1 MGPLR
6 ARGFVSILPLSARY
20 ENPRGALVGVLELDP
35 CSKDAFFVLFK
46 DDDAPYANGILT
58 TSAVVFISYL
68 QNCLLLALLIV
79 RLPWIVG
86 FLGFWEFLGA
96 VFFDLILV
104 ATVNLFGSEQDC
116 EGVRHLMFIASALLL
131 LCYKCTLHH
140 AWKVLISACSV
151 IAAATNGSDRFFGGP
166 FVVFSNNF
174 GSDIAVVAT
183 TLLLLANCGFTA
195 ANCMLCAEMITRYV
209 SYNRLVN
216 SAQTHQLLRNNLTVL
231 RALEL
236 DTESDGLLLF
246 YFYVFLVIPMIY
258 AGIGKRVVKYFFWV
272 PIIFF
277 EISLGAIIASI
288 VYLKWNEDYET
299 RCVLGEKCLIVE
311 RRRLMCENIEDCL
324 TRRYHMRPL
333 GTDQIPTSFLKTLS
347 VRPVFATEDDGD
359 LMTNCESSF
368 FNRIVACSPL
378 KEICHEV
385 PLDLKTIT
393 WSFEMAVS
401 NFDINIASLAHLRAN
416 DWRSIVY
423 QSRIFNNII
432 VPVASPLFIIVTIA
446 AVSTAA
452 AGQYM
457 LTSKSLLLSLITS
470 RKFAVPY
477 FFFYRKNKLRHT
489 TAMLLI
495 AVVVAMFAAFGSVD
509 DILIV
514 SGCTML
520 GALSLVNFSAAFCS
534 AFDFPSWKPAT
545 CMFFW
550 PVALLGAFA
559 CWLTAFVTKATVVSP
574 LTVCSWFYY
583 LASNIFSRRHPM
595 RAHEEFFLGFAN
607 MLLYTIPLG
616 EFRQISTL
624 CISLIRYVY
633 DQQYAGKRD
642 VDASERSMGA
652 MRLPGYATQFMYRKI
667 SSLHSIASALANC
680 CGVGAFHS
688 NTVVL
693 DYPSRAALSGA
704 AEQILYHY
712 HMHRVCIR
720 QCNLIVVKG
729 HFPLTMKVCYFSCYE
744 GEQMKIKGNCGNLMS
759 SRIVTPKFIHEVRE
773 AFQPQML
780 IKIRLQALSSQRM
793 IDVWWIID
801 GGDTLLLLA
810 HILKCNALWQQAVI
824 RLFVVIEA
832 SDNGDVV
839 ENDIRRWL
847 SSNHLILHTIEI
859 LHVDPS
865 YVREYT
871 FLRELKTRQRFR
883 EPPKH
888 SLTTTAAAIFGLLVF
903 QTLEDPRFHNG
914 SMLQSAVDRGYCP
927 QSVDPMCVKFQLR
940 AQFLNKTISERSHG
954 SSVVLLN
961 IPEPPAQLE
970 RFWVYLTFVDKLT
983 EGLNRALLIR
993 GIDSETSAINYE

>member
-1 MGPLR
+1 MVEVRPFDVETTLTDVTTFDDTDDLLGD
-6 ARGFVSILPLSARY
+6 GFTSLT
-20 ENPRGALVGVLELDP
+20 PR
-35 CSKDAFFVLFK
+35 
-46 DDDAPYANGILT
+46 
-58 TSAVVFISYL
+58 
-68 QNCLLLALLIV
+68 
-79 RLPWIVG
+79 
-86 FLGFWEFLGA
+86 
-96 VFFDLILV
+96 

-131 LCYKCTLHH
+131 LCYK
-140 AWKVLISACSV
+140 S
-151 IAAATNGSDRFFGGP
+151 
-166 FVVFSNNF
+166 
-174 GSDIAVVAT
+174 T

-311 RRRLMCENIEDCL
+311 RR
-324 TRRYHMRPL
+324 
-333 GTDQIPTSFLKTLS
+333 
-347 VRPVFATEDDGD
+347 
-359 LMTNCESSF
+359 SSF

-432 VPVASPLFIIVTIA
+432 VPNVHVASLFGCVVMMLPLFTGTVLGANIPSALAAPTKKIAKGVLSAILSLFALVIILGTLIACGIERDLLVDKFGEGSIRRLSLPLTVASPLFIIVTIA

-616 EFRQISTL
+616 EFRQISF
-624 CISLIRYVY
+624 IVPFS
-633 DQQYAGKRD
+633 QQ
-642 VDASERSMGA
+642 
-652 MRLPGYATQFMYRKI
+652 
-667 SSLHSIASALANC
+667 IA
-680 CGVGAFHS
+680 VG
-688 NTVVL
+688 
-693 DYPSRAALSGA
+693 
-704 AEQILYHY
+704 
-712 HMHRVCIR
+712 
-720 QCNLIVVKG
+720 
-729 HFPLTMKVCYFSCYE
+729 
-744 GEQMKIKGNCGNLMS
+744 
-759 SRIVTPKFIHEVRE
+759 
-773 AFQPQML
+773 
-780 IKIRLQALSSQRM
+780 
-793 IDVWWIID
+793 
-801 GGDTLLLLA
+801 
-810 HILKCNALWQQAVI
+810 
-824 RLFVVIEA
+824 
-832 SDNGDVV
+832 
-839 ENDIRRWL
+839 
-847 SSNHLILHTIEI
+847 
-859 LHVDPS
+859 
-865 YVREYT
+865 
-871 FLRELKTRQRFR
+871 
-883 EPPKH
+883 
-888 SLTTTAAAIFGLLVF
+888 
-903 QTLEDPRFHNG
+903 
-914 SMLQSAVDRGYCP
+914 
-927 QSVDPMCVKFQLR
+927 
-940 AQFLNKTISERSHG
+940 
-954 SSVVLLN
+954 
-961 IPEPPAQLE
+961 
-970 RFWVYLTFVDKLT
+970 
-983 EGLNRALLIR
+983 
-993 GIDSETSAINYE
+993 

>member
-1 MGPLR
+1 R
-6 ARGFVSILPLSARY
+6 
-20 ENPRGALVGVLELDP
+20 
-35 CSKDAFFVLFK
+35 
-46 DDDAPYANGILT
+46 
-58 TSAVVFISYL
+58 
-68 QNCLLLALLIV
+68 
-79 RLPWIVG
+79 
-86 FLGFWEFLGA
+86 
-96 VFFDLILV
+96 
-104 ATVNLFGSEQDC
+104 
-116 EGVRHLMFIASALLL
+116 
-131 LCYKCTLHH
+131 
-140 AWKVLISACSV
+140 
-151 IAAATNGSDRFFGGP
+151 
-166 FVVFSNNF
+166 
-174 GSDIAVVAT
+174 
-183 TLLLLANCGFTA
+183 
-195 ANCMLCAEMITRYV
+195 
-209 SYNRLVN
+209 
-216 SAQTHQLLRNNLTVL
+216 
-231 RALEL
+231 
-236 DTESDGLLLF
+236 
-246 YFYVFLVIPMIY
+246 
-258 AGIGKRVVKYFFWV
+258 
-272 PIIFF
+272 
-277 EISLGAIIASI
+277 
-288 VYLKWNEDYET
+288 
-299 RCVLGEKCLIVE
+299 
-311 RRRLMCENIEDCL
+311 
-324 TRRYHMRPL
+324 
-333 GTDQIPTSFLKTLS
+333 
-347 VRPVFATEDDGD
+347 
-359 LMTNCESSF
+359 
-368 FNRIVACSPL
+368 
-378 KEICHEV
+378 
-385 PLDLKTIT
+385 
-393 WSFEMAVS
+393 
-401 NFDINIASLAHLRAN
+401 
-416 DWRSIVY
+416 
-423 QSRIFNNII
+423 
-432 VPVASPLFIIVTIA
+432 
-446 AVSTAA
+446 
-452 AGQYM
+452 
-457 LTSKSLLLSLITS
+457 
-470 RKFAVPY
+470 
-477 FFFYRKNKLRHT
+477 
-489 TAMLLI
+489 
-495 AVVVAMFAAFGSVD
+495 
-509 DILIV
+509 
-514 SGCTML
+514 
-520 GALSLVNFSAAFCS
+520 
-534 AFDFPSWKPAT
+534 
-545 CMFFW
+545 
-550 PVALLGAFA
+550 
-559 CWLTAFVTKATVVSP
+559 
-574 LTVCSWFYY
+574 
-583 LASNIFSRRHPM
+583 
-595 RAHEEFFLGFAN
+595 
-607 MLLYTIPLG
+607 
-616 EFRQISTL
+616 STL

-729 HFPLTMKVCYFSCYE
+729 HFPLTMKTLSE

-780 IKIRLQALSSQRM
+780 IKALSSQRM

-888 SLTTTAAAIFGLLVF
+888 SLTTTAAAIFGL
-903 QTLEDPRFHNG
+903 HNG

-927 QSVDPMCVKFQLR
+927 QSVDPVSCSYSLHPLVSDNIPRTEQLLR